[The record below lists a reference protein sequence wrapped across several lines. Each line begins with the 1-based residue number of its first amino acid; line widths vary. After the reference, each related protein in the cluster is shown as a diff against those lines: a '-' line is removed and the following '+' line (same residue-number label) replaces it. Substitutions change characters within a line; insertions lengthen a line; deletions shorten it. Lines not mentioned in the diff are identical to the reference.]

1 MTNQSIGVAVIG
13 AGMAGRAHAAG
24 YRSAGSIFDASAPD
38 VRLVAIA
45 DINDELAEDTRR
57 RYGFERTEHDWQAIV
72 GSDDID
78 AVSVVVANH
87 LHREVIEALLA
98 AGKHVLCEKPL
109 APTVADAEAMV
120 EAVARHDRVG
130 ALGYTYRW
138 SPAIN
143 AIRRELDDGQLG
155 RPVHFNG
162 HAWYGYAFD
171 PQVPM
176 TWRYRGGPGSGVLA
190 DVGSHI
196 VDTAEMLCGP
206 VVEVSGGSFLTA
218 ITTRPVP
225 AGATVGHG
233 RVQTTGEV
241 EQVDNEDVA
250 VFTARFDN
258 GAVGSF
264 SASRIAHAEPNGLGF
279 EVFCTG
285 GSATFDVQRMSEFQ
299 ISDPGPR
306 DHVNGRRRVYV
317 GPEHPYISQGIPMD
331 ALGVGHGLADLFVF
345 QARAF
350 LDEIAGNNKLPR
362 CPSFADGVHSMRVLE
377 GVTTSATNGGVTVT
391 IPTEQPVQTS
401 PS

>member
-1 MTNQSIGVAVIG
+1 MTRESIGVAVIG

-24 YRSAGSIFDASAPD
+24 YRSAGGVFDASAPG

-57 RYGFERTEHDWQAIV
+57 RYGFERAEHDWRAIV
-72 GSDDID
+72 ESDDVD

-87 LHREVIEALLA
+87 LHREVIEALLS

-109 APTVADAEAMV
+109 APSVADAQAMV
-120 EAVARHDRVG
+120 DAAARHDRVA

-143 AIRRELDDGQLG
+143 AIRREIDEGDLG

-171 PQVPM
+171 QQVPM

-206 VVEVSGGSFLTA
+206 VIEVSGASFVTA
-218 ITTRPVP
+218 ISSRPVP

-233 RVQTTGEV
+233 RVETTGEMA
-241 EQVDNEDVA
+241 QVDNEDVA
-250 VFTARFDN
+250 VFTARFEN
-258 GAVGSF
+258 GAIGSF

-299 ISDPGPR
+299 ISDGTPR
-306 DHVNGRRRVYV
+306 EHINGRRRVYV
-317 GPEHPYISQGIPMD
+317 GPEHPYIAGGIPMD

-350 LDEIAGNNKLPR
+350 LDEIAGNRSLPR
-362 CPSFADGVHSMRVLE
+362 CPSFADGLHSMEVLE
-377 GVTTSATNGGVTVT
+377 AVTTSATNGGVTVT
-391 IPTEQPVQTS
+391 IPTNQPQRMCS
-401 PS
+401 

>member
-1 MTNQSIGVAVIG
+1 MTKESIGVAVIG

-24 YRSAGSIFDASAPD
+24 YRSAGGVFDASAPD

-57 RYGFERTEHDWQAIV
+57 RYGFGRTEHDWRAIV
-72 GSDDID
+72 ESDDVQ

-109 APTVADAEAMV
+109 APSVADAKAMV
-120 EAVARHDRVG
+120 EAVSRYDRVG

-138 SPAIN
+138 SPGIN
-143 AIRRELDDGQLG
+143 AIRRELDEGNLG

-206 VVEVSGGSFLTA
+206 VVEVSGGSFVTA
-218 ITTRPVP
+218 INERPVP

-233 RVQTTGEV
+233 RAETTGEL
-241 EQVDNEDVA
+241 EHVDNEDVA
-250 VFTARFDN
+250 VFTARFEN
-258 GAVGSF
+258 GAIGSF

-299 ISDPGPR
+299 ISDQEPAGPPQRTPTGVRGAGTPLHRPGHPDGRAGGWTRTGRPLRLPGP
-306 DHVNGRRRVYV
+306 
-317 GPEHPYISQGIPMD
+317 S
-331 ALGVGHGLADLFVF
+331 
-345 QARAF
+345 
-350 LDEIAGNNKLPR
+350 LPR
-362 CPSFADGVHSMRVLE
+362 RDRR
-377 GVTTSATNGGVTVT
+377 
-391 IPTEQPVQTS
+391 
-401 PS
+401 

>member
-1 MTNQSIGVAVIG
+1 MTKKSIGVAVIG

-24 YRSAGSIFDASAPD
+24 YRAAGSVFDAAAPD

-57 RYGFERTEHDWQAIV
+57 RYGFERTEHDWHSILEA
-72 GSDDID
+72 DDID

-109 APTVADAEAMV
+109 APSVADARAMTEA
-120 EAVARHDRVG
+120 AARHQRVA

-138 SPAIN
+138 SPGIN
-143 AIRRELDDGQLG
+143 AIRRELDNGHLG

-171 PQVPM
+171 PEVPM

-206 VVEVSGGSFLTA
+206 VVEVSGAAFVTA
-218 ITTRPVP
+218 ITHRPVP

-233 RVQTTGEV
+233 RVETTGEL
-241 EQVDNEDVA
+241 EAVDNEDVA
-250 VFTARFDN
+250 VFTARFEN

-279 EVFCTG
+279 EVFGTG

-299 ISDPGPR
+299 ISDGGPAA
-306 DHVNGRRRVYV
+306 HLNGRRRVYI
-317 GPEHPYISQGIPMD
+317 GPEHPYIAQGIPMD

-345 QARAF
+345 QARSF
-350 LDEIAGNNKLPR
+350 LDEVAGIRSLPR
-362 CPSFADGVHSMRVLE
+362 CPGFADGVHSMQVLE
-377 GVTTSATNGGVTVT
+377 AVTTSATNGGVTVT
-391 IPTEQPVQTS
+391 IPDD
-401 PS
+401 

>member
-1 MTNQSIGVAVIG
+1 MAENSIGVAVVG

-24 YRSAGSIFDASAPD
+24 YRSAGSVFEASAPE
-38 VRLVAIA
+38 VRLIAIA

-57 RYGFERTEHDWQAIV
+57 RYGFERTEHDWRAIV
-72 GSDDID
+72 ESDDVD

-109 APTVADAEAMV
+109 APTVADARAMAEA
-120 EAVARHDRVG
+120 ASSHQRVA

-138 SPAIN
+138 SPGIN
-143 AIRRELDDGQLG
+143 AIRREIDDGHLG
-155 RPVHFNG
+155 RPVHING

-171 PQVPM
+171 PLVPM

-206 VVEVSGGSFLTA
+206 VVEVSGASFVTA
-218 ITTRPVP
+218 ITERPVP

-233 RVQTTGEV
+233 RVETTGGMER
-241 EQVDNEDVA
+241 VDNEEVA
-250 VFTARFDN
+250 VFTARFEN

-299 ISDPGPR
+299 ISDGGPAA
-306 DHVNGRRRVYV
+306 HLNGRRRVYI
-317 GPEHPYISQGIPMD
+317 GPEHPYIAQGIPMD

-345 QARAF
+345 QARSF
-350 LDEIAGNNKLPR
+350 LDEVAGIKSLPR
-362 CPSFADGVHSMRVLE
+362 CPGFADGVHSMQVLE
-377 GVTTSATNGGVTVT
+377 AVTTSATNGGVTVT
-391 IPTEQPVQTS
+391 IPDD
-401 PS
+401 

>member
-1 MTNQSIGVAVIG
+1 M
-13 AGMAGRAHAAG
+13 
-24 YRSAGSIFDASAPD
+24 
-38 VRLVAIA
+38 
-45 DINDELAEDTRR
+45 
-57 RYGFERTEHDWQAIV
+57 
-72 GSDDID
+72 
-78 AVSVVVANH
+78 ANH

-109 APTVADAEAMV
+109 APTVADAQAMV
-120 EAVARHDRVG
+120 EAAARHHRVA

-143 AIRRELDDGQLG
+143 AIRRELDDGHLG

-233 RVQTTGEV
+233 RVETTGEV
-241 EQVDNEDVA
+241 EEVDNEDVA

-299 ISDPGPR
+299 ISD
-306 DHVNGRRRVYV
+306 RRARAITSTDAA
-317 GPEHPYISQGIPMD
+317 GCTWDPNTPTSAQGIPMD

-350 LDEIAGNNKLPR
+350 LDEIAGNKTLPR

-377 GVTTSATNGGVTVT
+377 AVTTSATNGGVTVT
-391 IPTEQPVQTS
+391 IPTDQPVQTS